1 MSGGFPHFYLN
12 KNMKNNKLLF
22 WFVYNIAV
30 FIIVGLISS
39 HFGIYSISYG
49 FALFSLLI
57 SLFAFFGTEP
67 VKWCC
72 AVYQKIKTDWEFI
85 NAFLNDYNEIKKYKN
100 KKDE

>member
-1 MSGGFPHFYLN
+1 M
-12 KNMKNNKLLF
+12 
-22 WFVYNIAV
+22 
-30 FIIVGLISS
+30 GL
-39 HFGIYSISYG
+39 HCFH
-49 FALFSLLI
+49 LLI